1 MILIISQK
9 NEKSAFRV
17 KEWLEYFNQECV
29 FIEDDEKVELIEINI
44 ENKENSYFIL
54 KYKNTIIHSDNITA
68 YWYRRGNL
76 NIDVILKKDALN
88 SYPEIFKKELEKF
101 LYYETKELILYI
113 SYILNKKKKLGDM
126 TNHCL
131 NKLIVLDKA
140 KKAGLSI
147 PSTNIFTNK
156 DILKKYN
163 DKYKNKIITKS
174 ISENIN
180 FTYTNFHYSFLTN
193 KISSKEIANI
203 PDEFCYSLIQKEQ
216 EKKYELRIFFFK
228 NSFYSMAIFS
238 QLDKQTKTDFRDYN
252 YSDPNP
258 FVPYNLPKN
267 IENKL
272 KKLNK
277 SLDIDTGS
285 IDMIVTNKNEYV
297 FLEINPVGIL
307 DMVTVPCNYYLE
319 QKIANYLASN

>member
-1 MILIISQK
+1 MILIISEK

-17 KEWLEYFNQECV
+17 KEWLEYYNQEFI
-29 FIEDDEKVELIEINI
+29 FIEDDEKVELIETNT
-44 ENKENSYFIL
+44 ENNENPYFIL
-54 KYKNTIIHSDNITA
+54 KYNNTIIHSDKITA

-76 NIDVILKKDALN
+76 NIDFIYKNSTLKN
-88 SYPEIFKKELEKF
+88 YPESIKKELNKF
-101 LYYETKELILYI
+101 LHYEIKDLIFYI
-113 SYILNKKKKLGDM
+113 SYILNKKKKIGDL
-126 TNHCL
+126 TNRL

-140 KKAGLSI
+140 KEAGLSI
-147 PSTNIFTNK
+147 PSSNIFTNK

-163 DKYKNKIITKS
+163 EKYKNKIITKS

-180 FTYTNFHYSFLTN
+180 FTYNNYHYFFLTN
-193 KISSKEIANI
+193 KISSKEISNI
-203 PDEFCYSLIQKEQ
+203 PDEFYFSLIQKEQ
-216 EKKYELRIFFFK
+216 EKKYELRIFFFN

-252 YSDPNP
+252 FSDPNP

-277 SLDIDTGS
+277 SLNIDTGS

-297 FLEINPVGIL
+297 FIEINPDGIF

-319 QKIANYLASN
+319 QKIAHFLSSN